1 MLSVREA
8 GVNDLLQMQ
17 QTNLWC
23 LPENYN
29 LKYYFY
35 HLLSWPQ
42 LLYVAEDHK
51 GKAVGY
57 VLAKMEEDDV
67 PPHGHITS
75 LSVLRTHRKCGLA
88 TKLMRSSH
96 ERMVETFDAAH
107 VALHVRRSNR
117 AAFHLYSQTLNY
129 TIRDV
134 EKGYYADGEDAYDMR
149 KTFAEGKA
157 GVKEA
162 LGAEGAAP
170 AGASEAPTA
179 PPSPRTS
186 ASAAARRADAGR
198 RRGEP
203 ARAARLSA
211 RASDDEAAIRERDAA
226 RSYVSLPSSLRLGSG
241 NLQ

>member
-1 MLSVREA
+1 MISVREA
-8 GVNDLLQMQ
+8 TTTDLLQMQ

-35 HLLSWPQ
+35 HILSWPQ

-88 TKLMRSSH
+88 TKLMASSH
-96 ERMVETFDAAH
+96 ERMVETFDAHH

-149 KTFAEGKA
+149 KTFKDGKA
-157 GVKEA
+157 GVADAMEVDLKPKP
-162 LGAEGAAP
+162 EGAAD
-170 AGASEAPTA
+170 ASDAPTA
-179 PPSPRTS
+179 PPSP
-186 ASAAARRADAGR
+186 SAASKDVALPTPP
-198 RRGEP
+198 P
-203 ARAARLSA
+203 APNEASSA
-211 RASDDEAAIRERDAA
+211 
-226 RSYVSLPSSLRLGSG
+226 VNPPPPP
-241 NLQ
+241 

>member
-8 GVNDLLQMQ
+8 TVHDLLQMQ

-35 HLLSWPQ
+35 HILSWPQ

-51 GKAVGY
+51 AKAVGY

-67 PPHGHITS
+67 PAHGHITS

-88 TKLMRSSH
+88 TKLMNSSH
-96 ERMVETFDAAH
+96 ERMVETFDSHH

-117 AAFHLYSQTLNY
+117 AAFHLYSQTLDY

-149 KTFAEGKA
+149 KTFKDGKA
-157 GVKEA
+157 GVADAMEVDLKPKP
-162 LGAEGAAP
+162 EGAAD
-170 AGASEAPTA
+170 ASDAPTA
-179 PPSPRTS
+179 PPSP
-186 ASAAARRADAGR
+186 SAASKDVALPTPP
-198 RRGEP
+198 P
-203 ARAARLSA
+203 APNEASSA
-211 RASDDEAAIRERDAA
+211 
-226 RSYVSLPSSLRLGSG
+226 VNPPPPP
-241 NLQ
+241 